1 MKWFIVALMF
11 NITPNQE
18 GTDIF
23 AFTQYP
29 FENEILCRAFLKMN
43 RDLSVTIASDEYDG
57 RLVQRV
63 VCVDE
68 VELQLWITGEQSI

>member
-11 NITPNQE
+11 NIESDQG

-23 AFTQYP
+23 AFTKYP
-29 FENEILCRAFLKMN
+29 FPDEIMCRAFLIKN
-43 RDLSVTIASDEYDG
+43 REMAAKVASEQYDG
-57 RLVQRV
+57 RPVKNV

-68 VELQLWITGEQSI
+68 IKLQYWIDGEQSI

>member
-11 NITPNQE
+11 NATPNQK

-29 FENEILCRAFLKMN
+29 FENEVLCRAFLKMN
-43 RDLSVTIASDEYDG
+43 RDLSVIIASDEYDG
-57 RLVQRV
+57 RSVQNV

-68 VELQLWITGEQSI
+68 VELKYWIDGEQSI

>member
-11 NITPNQE
+11 NSTPNQE

-23 AFTQYP
+23 AFTRYP
-29 FENEILCRAFLKMN
+29 FENEVLCRAFLKMN
-43 RDLSVTIASDEYDG
+43 RELSVIIASDEYDG
-57 RLVQRV
+57 RPVQNV

-68 VELQLWITGEQSI
+68 VELMYWIDGEQSI

>member
-1 MKWFIVALMF
+1 
-11 NITPNQE
+11 
-18 GTDIF
+18 
-23 AFTQYP
+23 
-29 FENEILCRAFLKMN
+29 MN